1 MARRVQQIRFY
12 GDTTNK
18 GLNQPASLTG
28 TQMRSGSAFRN
39 YTPMVQLGIQT
50 MPGVKFYLNNAVD
63 PIIVGNTG
71 IYELTLEGLSEITAL
86 EFDRADLTSINNNTN
101 GYLIVDIMYEDGV
114 T

>member
-1 MARRVQQIRFY
+1 MYPTLYEQINNV
-12 GDTTNK
+12 GTV
-18 GLNQPASLTG
+18 PADNG
-28 TQMRSGSAFRN
+28 
-39 YTPMVQLGIQT
+39 LGILT
-50 MPGVKFYLNNAVD
+50 DCLECMVTEERN
-63 PIIVGNTG
+63 G

>member
-12 GDTTNK
+12 GDNSNK
-18 GLNQPASLTG
+18 SLNQPSTLTG

-71 IYELTLEGLSEITAL
+71 IYELSVENMTEITAL
-86 EFDRADLTSINNNTN
+86 SFDTTAINMINESPSTA
-101 GYLIVDIMYEDGV
+101 YIIVDILYEQN
-114 T
+114 

>member
-71 IYELTLEGLSEITAL
+71 IYELSVENMTEITAL
-86 EFDRADLTSINNNTN
+86 SFDTTAINMINDSPSTA
-101 GYLIVDIMYEDGV
+101 YIIVDILYEQN
-114 T
+114 